1 MDILNNEKDS
11 IISNFNTLK
20 EWASSPIFLS
30 IASYVSLL
38 VAYFVDSILL
48 LLISLGLVGYAIY
61 LAFKFED

>member
-1 MDILNNEKDS
+1 MDILNKVKDS
-11 IISNFNTLK
+11 IKSNFNTLK